1 MRPPLSLPLATRLP
15 AEEVPLA
22 DPLRVMRFTFWRS
35 AFATANWAAPVT
47 PIRAAATLPAIGP
60 ISLYAFMMEVAVFEM
75 I

>member
-1 MRPPLSLPLATRLP
+1 MRPPLSLPLATLEVE
-15 AEEVPLA
+15 AEELPLL
-22 DPLRVMRFTFWRS
+22 PLRVIRFTFCRS
-35 AFATANWAAPVT
+35 ALATASWAAPVT